1 MNTPFA
7 CHLSLAT
14 CHTSNMLS
22 KEILQQVKRIEIRTN
37 RLVNEALGGEYHS
50 VFKGRGME
58 FDEVREYQ
66 YGDDMRT
73 IDWNVSARQG
83 RLYVKRYVEERELT
97 VMLLVDLSASKDFG
111 TVRRLK
117 NELAAE
123 LAALLA
129 FSAIKNNDRVGALIF
144 TDEVEKYISPKKG
157 RKHVLR
163 VVRELLAYQ
172 PMRRKTSIETA
183 IKYLNNVL
191 TKKSVVFLISDFFDQ
206 HYERSLRVA
215 NQRHDLIA
223 LPINDPR
230 ERDLPNVGILQLLD
244 PETGEVCW
252 VDTSRRQAREQY
264 QKLSEQ
270 FLETRNKIFMKN
282 RIEFV
287 DIYTHRP
294 YDVDLVKF
302 FRQRAKRY
310 R

>member
-1 MNTPFA
+1 
-7 CHLSLAT
+7 
-14 CHTSNMLS
+14 MLS

>member
-1 MNTPFA
+1 
-7 CHLSLAT
+7 
-14 CHTSNMLS
+14 MLP
-22 KEILQQVKRIEIRTN
+22 KEILQTVKRIEIRTN

-66 YGDDMRT
+66 YGDDIRT
-73 IDWNVSARQG
+73 IDWNVSARLG
-83 RLYVKRYVEERELT
+83 HLYVKRYVEERELT
-97 VMLLVDLSASKDFG
+97 VMLVVDLSASKDFG
-111 TVRRLK
+111 TVRRFK

-144 TDEVEKYISPKKG
+144 TDVVEKYIPPKKG

-172 PMRRKTSIETA
+172 PLHRRTSIETA
-183 IKYLNNVL
+183 VRYLNNVL
-191 TKKSVVFLISDFFDQ
+191 TKKCVIFLISDFIDQ
-206 HYERSLRVA
+206 GYEKALRVA

-230 ERDLPNVGILQLLD
+230 ERELPKVGILQLID
-244 PETGEVCW
+244 PETQEVFW
-252 VDTSRRQAREQY
+252 VDTSLHQVRERYKELSAEFVDRRNRVF
-264 QKLSEQ
+264 K
-270 FLETRNKIFMKN
+270 KN

-287 DIYTHRP
+287 DLFTDKP
-294 YDVDLVKF
+294 YDVPLMKL
-302 FRQRAKRY
+302 FRERAKRF